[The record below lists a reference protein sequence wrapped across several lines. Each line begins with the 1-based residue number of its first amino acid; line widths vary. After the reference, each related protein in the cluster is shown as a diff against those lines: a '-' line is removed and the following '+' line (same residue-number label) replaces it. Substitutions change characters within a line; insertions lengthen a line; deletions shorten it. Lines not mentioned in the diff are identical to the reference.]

1 MTDIGCA
8 HGNNKGLPA
17 ERPLLQLYCRFAMIA
32 NPLAFLASSSSR
44 QRRAL
49 AASTLGWMLDGMDVT
64 LYAMVIREL
73 LRELHLTAAQAGM
86 LASITLIASAG
97 GGILF
102 GLLADRFGRRAAL
115 IISILV
121 YSVFTAACGF
131 SHGLWELAVL
141 RLGVGLGM
149 GGEWATGAALVSE
162 TWPDQH
168 RGKALGLVQSGFAV
182 GYALAALIAALIIP
196 RWGWRPVFFAGI
208 LPAIITL
215 WIGRRVEESP
225 LWLEVH
231 GIRDSGQGTRD
242 MRSGIRDSDFETRDG
257 VESSISNPVSAARID
272 AEPGIRYP
280 ESGIRN
286 AASELISSGVR
297 VDDQEFSR
305 ANREPQTPRP
315 EPRTPKPE
323 PRFLG
328 TYAKV
333 ILVTLFMNAAALF
346 GWWGL
351 FTWIPSYLALP
362 IARGGRGLSL
372 ADSSTWIIAMQAG
385 MWLGYVTFGFISD
398 AAGRKRTYVFYL
410 LVAALLVPLYA
421 RANPLALLAVG
432 PLLAFFGTGHFT
444 GFAIITAELFPTS
457 FRATAMGLT
466 YNFGRALSAAAP
478 WAIGALAARGG
489 LASAFEIS
497 GVAFL
502 LAGVLAL
509 ALPETRGRKLE

>member
-1 MTDIGCA
+1 MA
-8 HGNNKGLPA
+8 
-17 ERPLLQLYCRFAMIA
+17 A
-32 NPLAFLASSSSR
+32 NPLAFLVTSSSS

-73 LRELHLTAAQAGM
+73 LRAFHLTTAQAGQ
-86 LASITLIASAG
+86 LASVTLIASAA

-102 GLLADRFGRRAAL
+102 GLLADRFGRRLAL
-115 IISILV
+115 IISIVV
-121 YSVFTAACGF
+121 YSLFTAACGF

-168 RGKALGLVQSGFAV
+168 RGKALGLMQSGFAI
-182 GYALAALIAALIIP
+182 GYALAAMIAALIMP
-196 RWGWRPVFFAGI
+196 RWGWRPVFFVGI
-208 LPAIITL
+208 LPALLTL

-225 LWLEVH
+225 LWLAQKKGH
-231 GIRDSGQGTRD
+231 GSRGSGHAARDTKCGVRD
-242 MRSGIRDSDFETRDG
+242 TGRGIQDSEFGMTDAGSMSRTP
-257 VESSISNPVSAARID
+257 NPVS
-272 AEPGIRYP
+272 
-280 ESGIRN
+280 
-286 AASELISSGVR
+286 R
-297 VDDQEFSR
+297 VPIPVSR
-305 ANREPQTPRP
+305 R
-315 EPRTPKPE
+315 
-323 PRFLG
+323 
-328 TYAKV
+328 YAKV
-333 ILVTLFMNAAALF
+333 ILVTLLMNSAALF

-372 ADSSTWIIAMQAG
+372 AASSTWIIAMQAG

-398 AAGRKRTYVFYL
+398 AVGRKRTYIFYL
-410 LVAALLVPLYA
+410 FVAALLVPLYA
-421 RANPLALLAVG
+421 RAHPLALLVVG

-444 GFAIITAELFPTS
+444 GFGVMTAELFPTS
-457 FRATAMGLT
+457 FRASAMGLT

-478 WAIGALAARGG
+478 WAIGVIAARGG
-489 LASAFEIS
+489 LASAFGIS
-497 GVAFL
+497 GLAFL

-509 ALPETRGRKLE
+509 FLPETHGRSLA

>member
-1 MTDIGCA
+1 
-8 HGNNKGLPA
+8 
-17 ERPLLQLYCRFAMIA
+17 MIA

-73 LRELHLTAAQAGM
+73 LRELHLTTAQAGM

-168 RGKALGLVQSGFAV
+168 RGKALGLVQSGFAI

-196 RWGWRPVFFAGI
+196 HWGWRPVFFAGI

-231 GIRDSGQGTRD
+231 GTRKPGFGLWDEGSRILNPRFEARNEAERDIR
-242 MRSGIRDSDFETRDG
+242 
-257 VESSISNPVSAARID
+257 N
-272 AEPGIRYP
+272 P

-286 AASELISSGVR
+286 AVSEIQSSGVR

-305 ANREPQTPRP
+305 ANRESQTPYP
-315 EPRTPKPE
+315 EPRSPKPE
-323 PRFLG
+323 PRFLR

-398 AAGRKRTYVFYL
+398 AAGRKRTYVSYL

-478 WAIGALAARGG
+478 WAIGALGARGG

-502 LAGVLAL
+502 LAAVLAL

>member
-1 MTDIGCA
+1 
-8 HGNNKGLPA
+8 
-17 ERPLLQLYCRFAMIA
+17 
-32 NPLAFLASSSSR
+32 
-44 QRRAL
+44 
-49 AASTLGWMLDGMDVT
+49 MLDGMDVT

-73 LRELHLTAAQAGM
+73 LRELHLSTAQAGM

-168 RGKALGLVQSGFAV
+168 RGKALGLVQSGFAI

-231 GIRDSGQGTRD
+231 GVRDSGFGIRGAKAGILKLGYGTRD
-242 MRSGIRDSDFETRDG
+242 DTESCIRNQEVETRNEAERD
-257 VESSISNPVSAARID
+257 IRNPGFKTRDD
-272 AEPGIRYP
+272 AKCDIRNP

-286 AASELISSGVR
+286 AVSEIQSSGAR
-297 VDDQEFSR
+297 VDDQESSR
-305 ANREPQTPRP
+305 ANRKPQTPRP
-315 EPRTPKPE
+315 EPRSPKPE
-323 PRFLG
+323 PRFLR

-362 IARGGRGLSL
+362 IARGGRDLSL

-502 LAGVLAL
+502 LAAVLAL